1 MQCHISSI
9 IFGLFLNLKIS
20 GVPWANSSVIRQKN
34 NSPNGCFKKNKA
46 CQVFRKTNFSYPLI
60 RTRACSYQGV
70 RNVCFQK
77 IWPALFFLKH
87 PFRDSP
93 FLPYLRRILWIY
105 RIIHLMFQRKYSHE
119 QIWFEIHNFKKFQ
132 NSNFI
137 ILRNGL
143 ENILITR

>member
-1 MQCHISSI
+1 MSYKFHHFWAIFEPQNLWSALSKFVCNKAKEQISKRM
-9 IFGLFLNLKIS
+9 F
-20 GVPWANSSVIRQKN
+20 Q
-34 NSPNGCFKKNKA
+34 KNKA

-143 ENILITR
+143 ENILITK

>member
-1 MQCHISSI
+1 MSYKFHHFGVIFEPQNLWSALSKFVGNKAKEQISKW
-9 IFGLFLNLKIS
+9 IFQNTKHAKFS
-20 GVPWANSSVIRQKN
+20 E
-34 NSPNGCFKKNKA
+34 KKN
-46 CQVFRKTNFSYPLI
+46 FSFPLI

-77 IWPALFFLKH
+77 IWPALFFLKQ
-87 PFRDSP
+87 PFRDTP

-119 QIWFEIHNFKKFQ
+119 QIWFEFHNFKKFQ
-132 NSNFI
+132 DSNFI

-143 ENILITR
+143 ENILVTK

>member
-1 MQCHISSI
+1 MSYKFHHFWAIFEPQNLWSALSKFVCNKAKEQISKRMFQKKQSMPS
-9 IFGLFLNLKIS
+9 FPKNKLFLPPDTHTCVFVS
-20 GVPWANSSVIRQKN
+20 GGK
-34 NSPNGCFKKNKA
+34 
-46 CQVFRKTNFSYPLI
+46 
-60 RTRACSYQGV
+60 
-70 RNVCFQK
+70 NVCFQK